1 MSEWRDIW
9 KKSLFANSKLYF
21 SEKLGQE
28 QFENLLNEYGEDGMI
43 YYAKAEAFELKGNKE
58 KALENYEKAKKLF
71 PVDHWKAVA
80 EKSYSRVQNNKS
92 AEEIYNQNNFFDYLW
107 FVFQKVYEF
116 VYLDDFVRYVCVSA
130 VSRASSEWPLSLIDF
145 RTVLELIVNNLLE
158 QQERFDFEKIDLN
171 SSINQLQYKGIIN
184 DANMIE
190 TMHWIRKNGNKATHD
205 IEKFPQI
212 SDLSPGELK
221 REIPKI
227 KSFYKFLEYMNS
239 YYMNLSKKTFSIAHK

>member
-9 KKSLFANSKLYF
+9 KKSLIANSQMF
-21 SEKLGQE
+21 
-28 QFENLLNEYGEDGMI
+28 FNEEEGLKKFDELIAKYGEDGMI

-71 PVDHWKAVA
+71 SVDHWKAVA

-92 AEEIYNQNNFFDYLW
+92 AEETYNQNNFFDYLW
-107 FVFQKVYEF
+107 FVFQKIYEF
-116 VYLDDFVRYVCVSA
+116 VYLGDFVRYVCLSA

-158 QQERFDFEKIDLN
+158 SYQNDYEKNDLYQSIEDLKQKDIISN
-171 SSINQLQYKGIIN
+171 SEIIK
-184 DANMIE
+184 
-190 TMHWIRKNGNKATHD
+190 TMHWIRRNGNKATHD
-205 IEKFPQI
+205 IKNFPQL